1 MGTDSSGYDLLFI
14 YGTLL
19 PGLRLEREMS
29 GAQRLGVAQVHG
41 QLYDI
46 GSYPGLVS
54 GVGLV
59 SGEIYRVTPEYLR
72 RLDAVEE
79 MIHDNKPAS
88 LYWRERI
95 EVVTGDFAGRQV
107 WVYLYNQSVDGLRP
121 IDGDYRRYLL
131 NGR

>member
-1 MGTDSSGYDLLFI
+1 MSGYDLLFI
-14 YGTLL
+14 YGILL

-29 GAQRLGVAQVHG
+29 SAHRLGVAQVHG

-59 SGEIYRVTPEYLR
+59 SGEIYRVTPEHLR

-79 MIHDNKPAS
+79 MIPGNKPAS
-88 LYWRERI
+88 LYWRDRI
-95 EVVTGDFAGRQV
+95 KVATGAFAHQDV
-107 WVYLYNQSVDGLRP
+107 WVYRYIQSVDGLRP